1 MHFEGCMWDRDQE
14 IILKTTA
21 TILFGMCQCTGL
33 GVYLQKLVLIWEIP
47 MDPEAEIDW
56 TPQDALKI
64 LNNYRVHG
72 KIVFKRKKNAYA
84 ALLEFA
90 DDITF
95 QFPEIE
101 VGANYMNSDYQDN
114 YHRLW
119 ISEKPPLLF

>member
-1 MHFEGCMWDRDQE
+1 M
-14 IILKTTA
+14 
-21 TILFGMCQCTGL
+21 
-33 GVYLQKLVLIWEIP
+33 
-47 MDPEAEIDW
+47 
-56 TPQDALKI
+56 
-64 LNNYRVHG
+64 HG